1 MKIKVLIII
10 TAVFFA
16 VMLALTFSARAIHE
30 ASLPHVRAQ
39 RLSTADF
46 PFSYT
51 DENGELRTGTR
62 QAAAITKEQ
71 LERGVYVLYSAMKN
85 GEKRDFVQ
93 CAEIVTG
100 EQSGDYFEVVS
111 GVSMVD
117 RIIVEY
123 DRELYDGGEVAVVK

>member
-1 MKIKVLIII
+1 MKVKILIII

-30 ASLPHVRAQ
+30 ASLPHVRVE
-39 RLSTADF
+39 RLGTADF

-51 DENGELRTGTR
+51 NENGELCIGTR

-71 LERGVYVLYSAMKN
+71 LESGVYVLYSAMKN
-85 GEKRDFVQ
+85 GDERDFVRR
-93 CAEIVTG
+93 AEIITG
-100 EQSGDYFEVVS
+100 EQCGDYFEVVS

-123 DRELYDGGEVAVVK
+123 DRELSDGDEVDVLK